1 MWPLGKVRV
10 LSGQEACAIL
20 AAHGFREVRRRGSHI
35 VMQKSGDDGTITV
48 PIPDHP
54 ELRTG
59 TLASIIRQS
68 GLPRTLFETA

>member
-1 MWPLGKVRV
+1 
-10 LSGQEACAIL
+10 
-20 AAHGFREVRRRGSHI
+20 
-35 VMQKSGDDGTITV
+35 MQKSGDDGTITV